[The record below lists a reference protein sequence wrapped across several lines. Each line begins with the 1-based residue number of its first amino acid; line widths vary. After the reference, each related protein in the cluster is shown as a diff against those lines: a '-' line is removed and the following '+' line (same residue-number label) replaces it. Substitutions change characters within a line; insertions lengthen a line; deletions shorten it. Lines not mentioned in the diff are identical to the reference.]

1 MEFIYLF
8 NRFKIFCKILQ
19 GDIAQRET
27 CNQPEKS
34 DRKLAHF
41 VSLSAF
47 LYSNPS
53 VHSLNHRKF
62 ECLTLTA
69 GSREEH
75 KGT

>member
-1 MEFIYLF
+1 M
-8 NRFKIFCKILQ
+8 LQ
-19 GDIAQRET
+19 GGIAQCET

-34 DRKLAHF
+34 DRKLAHL

-53 VHSLNHRKF
+53 VQSLNHRKS

-69 GSREEH
+69 GSRKKH
-75 KGT
+75 NGT